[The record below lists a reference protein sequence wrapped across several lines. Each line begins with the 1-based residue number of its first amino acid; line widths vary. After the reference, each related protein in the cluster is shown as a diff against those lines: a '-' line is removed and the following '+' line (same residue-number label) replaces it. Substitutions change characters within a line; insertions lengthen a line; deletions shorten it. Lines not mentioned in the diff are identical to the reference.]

1 MQSVT
6 ESHMNCVRFFD
17 EMMGRELG
25 HPTGL
30 ASAAVE
36 MVNQDM
42 FREFVV
48 PYYLKIWK
56 AYPGPRGFH
65 NCGQNEHLLNLIRDE
80 LRITSHNSF
89 GFCVD
94 PAVLADKMSGRAVL
108 REGPNPFFIK
118 SESRDDIV
126 GIPRKHIT
134 MLGMHRG
141 FILSCGGGEQHQVRP
156 RQLPRSCLGLCNE
169 GLTVTNHD

>member
-30 ASAAVE
+30 AAAAVE

-65 NCGQNEHLLNLIRDE
+65 NCGQSEHLLNLIRDE

-94 PAVLADKMSGRAVL
+94 PAVLADKMSGASFCEKGRIL
-108 REGPNPFFIK
+108 
-118 SESRDDIV
+118 SSSSRN
-126 GIPRKHIT
+126 
-134 MLGMHRG
+134 LGMISLAFRG
-141 FILSCGGGEQHQVRP
+141 STSQCWVCTEV
-156 RQLPRSCLGLCNE
+156 SS
-169 GLTVTNHD
+169 